1 MKASEREEFAG
12 EEGTARNK
20 GNAKV
25 GKETNV
31 ASNPS
36 LHFGPVH
43 QPYTSVLY
51 TNAVHHRVV

>member
-36 LHFGPVH
+36 LHFGPLH
-43 QPYTSVLY
+43 QRCSPPGVKSVLC
-51 TNAVHHRVV
+51 VVV

>member
-20 GNAKV
+20 GNAKF
-25 GKETNV
+25 GKEANV

-43 QPYTSVLY
+43 QPHTSVLY
-51 TNAVHHRVV
+51 TNAVHHRE